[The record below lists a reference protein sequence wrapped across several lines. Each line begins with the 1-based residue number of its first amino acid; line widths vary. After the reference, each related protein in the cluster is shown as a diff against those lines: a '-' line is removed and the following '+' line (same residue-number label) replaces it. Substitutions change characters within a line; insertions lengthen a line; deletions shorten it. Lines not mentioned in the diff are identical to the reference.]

1 MEVLICFGISAK
13 INDDIY
19 SVQYNHVIRYEKA
32 TVKCSLWLNNQTT
45 DILKTVFEYK
55 IWVSVEKPFFSP
67 FSKREI
73 GIKTF

>member
-1 MEVLICFGISAK
+1 MISTL
-13 INDDIY
+13 
-19 SVQYNHVIRYEKA
+19 YNIITLLDMKA

-55 IWVSVEKPFFSP
+55 IWISVEKPFSP
-67 FSKREI
+67 FQKREI